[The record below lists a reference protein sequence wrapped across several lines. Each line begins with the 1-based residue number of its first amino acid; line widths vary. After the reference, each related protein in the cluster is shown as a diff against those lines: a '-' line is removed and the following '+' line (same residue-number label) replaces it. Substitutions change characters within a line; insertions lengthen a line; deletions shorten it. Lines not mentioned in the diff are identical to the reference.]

1 MTDEQ
6 REQVRKML
14 KEESSVFT
22 VDSDDIGNVTTN
34 KMEIN
39 LSDHTPAQHSYN
51 VFSRAWYGKVESY
64 IEDLLNKEWIT
75 LNHDKHHL

>member
-14 KEESSVFT
+14 KEESSAFT

-51 VFSRAWYGKVESY
+51 VFSRA
-64 IEDLLNKEWIT
+64 
-75 LNHDKHHL
+75 

>member
-39 LSDHTPAQHSYN
+39 LSDNTLAQHTYN
-51 VFSRAWYGKVESY
+51 VFSRS
-64 IEDLLNKEWIT
+64 
-75 LNHDKHHL
+75 